1 MSVTA
6 TLMSAAALIAWNWCR
21 NAQFVMHLGSM
32 SHAQLL
38 PHRWGRGGTSDD
50 VGGFV
55 VSWHIIRFQLD
66 SCLTIVLANPFMQYR
81 CLQNTDRH
89 LFLYGRALSS
99 ICIMLAG
106 PYVPAIRRMGTS
118 KISSLYHWPIRLPPI
133 ANDSTL
139 QFHGILSKTNIP
151 LSLNAGQELP
161 NLF

>member
-6 TLMSAAALIAWNWCR
+6 TVMSATALFAWNWCR
-21 NAQFVMHLGSM
+21 NAQFVMHLGSI
-32 SHAQLL
+32 SHAPLL
-38 PHRWGRGGTSDD
+38 PHRRGRGGTSV

-66 SCLTIVLANPFMQYR
+66 SCLTILLANPFMQYR

-89 LFLYGRALSS
+89 LFLYGPALSS

-106 PYVPAIRRMGTS
+106 PYVPAIRRTGTS
-118 KISSLYHWPIRLPPI
+118 TISSLYHWPTRLPWI

-139 QFHGILSKTNIP
+139 QSHGILSKTNIP